1 MMCVKVYL
9 LVAVFSVCQAQ
20 SQPPPQQTDAS
31 VKTAIMNGAARLQAA
46 PDAEAP
52 PPTLLSCVVDK
63 LVHAVKYTCEQT
75 YEAEA
80 NAAKKARKIELCLDA
95 IKVHDLQGCQQN
107 PDMGPGKDGEGIC
120 EDFESKVRSPVQ
132 TAYKAIKMSSCGCG
146 NPTTWTSPPQY
157 LFDCSTD
164 MGISVLLGGCEHFKQ
179 TGAGGGPAAY
189 EKCFEIM
196 ALNNDAKCRASSA
209 FLAED
214 CDAFKIVKQD
224 MLNKWKAVSKVCQ
237 VADAGEPALQQARNS
252 GALPQAMNAATT
264 RNSGAPATAN
274 TSPGTS
280 GVKVGAGAVS
290 GTLLTPLT
298 IVGVFEAIFA
308 IMLLHSYNS
317 LNTKRNRIALLDFG
331 SDA

>member
-1 MMCVKVYL
+1 MLWVAFFL
-9 LVAVFSVCQAQ
+9 LVAVFSGTTQ
-20 SQPPPQQTDAS
+20 SPQTAS
-31 VKTAIMNGAARLQAA
+31 VNAAIMNAAAKLQAT
-46 PDAEAP
+46 PESEAP

-63 LVHAVKYTCEQT
+63 LVHAVKYACEQT

-80 NAAKKARKIELCLDA
+80 NPAKKAKKIELCLDA
-95 IKVHDLQGCQQN
+95 VKVHDLHGCKQN
-107 PDMGPGKDGEGIC
+107 PEMGPGKDGDGIC

-132 TAYKAIKMSSCGCG
+132 SAYKAIKMSSCGCG
-146 NPTTWTSPPQY
+146 NPTTWKSPPQY

-196 ALNNDAKCRASSA
+196 ALNNDAKCRASDA

-214 CDAFKIVKQD
+214 CDAFKIVKAD
-224 MLNKWKAVSKVCQ
+224 MLNKWKAVSRICQ
-237 VADAGEPALQQARNS
+237 AADAGEPALQQARNDLAAS
-252 GALPQAMNAATT
+252 QAMSAATT
-264 RNSGAPATAN
+264 SNSGTPPTANAGPAPAGAKV
-274 TSPGTS
+274 SAGT
-280 GVKVGAGAVS
+280 VS
-290 GTLLTPLT
+290 DTLLTPLT
-298 IVGVFEAIFA
+298 IVGAFEAIFA